1 MADIDKSLPNVGSP
15 QDLPEND
22 IQEEVVT
29 DEVVEKGPVE
39 ITDEEDGG
47 ATIDFDPSQTNI
59 DAGDDHFANLNELLP
74 EEDTECHG

>member
-29 DEVVEKGPVE
+29 DEVIETSGPVE
-39 ITDEEDGG
+39 ITDEDDGG
-47 ATIDFDPSQTNI
+47 ATVDFDPRITSRRHYRCS
-59 DAGDDHFANLNELLP
+59 G
-74 EEDTECHG
+74 